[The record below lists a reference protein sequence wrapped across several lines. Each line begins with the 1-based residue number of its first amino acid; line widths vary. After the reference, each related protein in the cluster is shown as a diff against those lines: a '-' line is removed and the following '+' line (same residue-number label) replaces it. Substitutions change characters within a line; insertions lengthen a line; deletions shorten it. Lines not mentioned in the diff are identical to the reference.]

1 MTVNFK
7 NETLKKH
14 NPLAGN
20 IKSTLTVEGSTIKET
35 ESHSAYFSNLPEEIS
50 KEQVEVLAKY
60 NNHFVQASHVA
71 VGEIATEAML
81 ANPDLTRMDAKLGF
95 FGPRDSV
102 EMTIHRD
109 KTYRNNFAENEED
122 KELKKSLVMNTSIN
136 TSGYG
141 LKAIKDS
148 MSEEAKGLFAK

>member
-7 NETLKKH
+7 TDSLKKH
-14 NPLAGN
+14 EPLTGE
-20 IKSTLTVEGSTIKET
+20 IKKSLTVEGSTIKET
-35 ESHSAYFSNLPEEIS
+35 ESHFAYFQNLPEQIS
-50 KEQVEVLAKY
+50 KEQVETLAKY
-60 NNHFVQASHVA
+60 NNQFVQSSHIA
-71 VGEIATEAML
+71 VGELATEAML

-102 EMTIHRD
+102 EMTVHRD